1 MKEKCAAVLELIKQA
16 HCAADYDS
24 EAVDWGDDWDEDVAE
39 WCLLLPILLCM
50 HTLRPLFLRAHVN
63 CNFRVLHISP
73 SIHIRKRLQL
83 MSFVHSSYR
92 GPCHCGTSTA

>member
-39 WCLLLPILLCM
+39 WCLLLPILLWFC
-50 HTLRPLFLRAHVN
+50 T
-63 CNFRVLHISP
+63 FRRVS
-73 SIHIRKRLQL
+73 
-83 MSFVHSSYR
+83 
-92 GPCHCGTSTA
+92 TSVSGFN